1 MHSLRLCG
9 SQCFST
15 SAFFPR
21 AIFPR
26 AIFPWAIALAIAT
39 GFVFPVS
46 AQKVYDSQEE
56 TVPKYTPEQSVAT
69 AKLPPGFRLQVAASE
84 PDVQQ
89 PIAMAWDVRG
99 RLWVAENYTYAE
111 SSKKFDMDLSDRILV
126 LEDTDGD
133 GTFDKRKVFYENL
146 KELTSIEVG
155 NGGIWALA
163 SPRLVFIPDRDN
175 DDVPDQEPITVLDGF
190 NPNIRHNFANGLR
203 FGPDGWLYG
212 RHGILGSSDVEYVGP
227 QANSPLTRGVPVPP
241 AGYGVPLQS
250 QSATTPQKTRLHC
263 GVWRYHPVTHKI
275 EMVSEGTTN
284 PWGMDWDAH
293 GNLFFINTVIGHLW
307 HAIPG
312 AHLQRMYGEDS
323 DPTVYELLPQIADHV
338 HWDEKGEDWRETR
351 KGPPSTGTDAAGGGH
366 AHSGL
371 MIYQADQWPKE
382 YRNQIFTLNLHG
394 RRINRDRLERQ
405 GAGFVGKHDQD
416 MVFWEDP
423 WFRGLDLTTA
433 PDGSVLV
440 IDWSDIGE
448 CHDDDGVHRTSG
460 RIYRISY
467 DAKDQRPYQK
477 AADSI
482 ARISKVGADLV
493 DAAKKQAGN
502 GPVAVRG
509 LTVLRAEEVSEI
521 KEHPNAWFANQ
532 LLKALRLN
540 RPDSQIVKIEVAKEM
555 LNEAIRGANRKGVS
569 EVAGTADAATQQLRL
584 LQLIEASGEFPTKQI
599 YTLLL
604 SDQREAIHAW
614 AIRTLAER
622 YASMNE
628 EQQSEATAEV
638 VDFLKSKTIDKIS
651 PLVRLNIAAL
661 LPRFGDEPWRI
672 ASILAGSE
680 DLANDRDFSLVLWYS
695 LRHAIVEDPM
705 KGAKLALASQLPKL
719 TELIIRRLASEP
731 ADEAGAPSESYEALS
746 YFLADVARKADAKT
760 QEYVIRGL
768 WEAYQGRK
776 NAKAPQAWDELANKA
791 KENADESTRQKATLL
806 QAVFSGSVAAEDLIA
821 LASDA
826 KVAAAARRSAIE
838 SLGNLDSEAARTTL
852 WNLVNDQNFGGV
864 AALAIGKTLNAE
876 SAKRLVDLYSGA
888 WPPGKSGIVSA
899 LGGKRETLPLLLDAI
914 EQKKIPSENIDAST
928 WRQFMA
934 VADWDLLQRARTINP
949 TLGVAS
955 DKKQTIES
963 MEQWLTDEVL
973 QQADAGRGKTVW
985 NNVCAQCHKLFGEGG
1000 AIGPELT
1007 GGQRT
1012 NKRYWLENIVAPS
1025 AVVASSFQVT
1035 YFLTDEGSVITGV
1048 PVSENVNSVT
1058 VQTAKEKI
1066 VLSKNEITERRKS
1079 ELSLMPEGLIDP
1091 LSPELRADL
1100 FKYLMSPVQV
1110 TAK

>member
-1 MHSLRLCG
+1 MHSKLRCG
-9 SQCFST
+9 NPFIST
-15 SAFFPR
+15 SA
-21 AIFPR
+21 IFS
-26 AIFPWAIALAIAT
+26 WLIACTIAT
-39 GFVFPVS
+39 GYVFPVS
-46 AQKVYDSQEE
+46 AQKIYDSQEE
-56 TVPKYTPEQSVAT
+56 TIPKYTPSQAVAT
-69 AKLPPGFRLQVAASE
+69 AKLPPGFRIQVAAAE

-89 PIAMAWDVRG
+89 PIAMAWDAGG

-163 SPRLVFIPDRDN
+163 SPRLVFIPDRDC
-175 DDVPDQEPITVLDGF
+175 DDVPDQEPISVLDGF

-227 QANSPLTRGVPVPP
+227 HANVPP
-241 AGYGVPLQS
+241 PGAMLAPPRGNITPPGGYGVPGQFPP
-250 QSATTPQKTRLHC
+250 ATATQKTRLHC
-263 GVWRYHPVTHKI
+263 GVWRFHPVTHKI

-351 KGPPSTGTDAAGGGH
+351 KGPPSTGTDIAGGGH

-371 MIYQADQWPKE
+371 MIYQADQWPEE
-382 YRNQIFTLNLHG
+382 YRNQLFTLNLHG
-394 RRINRDRLERQ
+394 RRINRDRLQRQ
-405 GAGFVGKHDQD
+405 GAGFVGKHGQD

-467 DAKDQRPYQK
+467 DAKDQRPFQK
-477 AADSI
+477 AAKSI
-482 ARISKVGADLV
+482 AKISQGGADLI
-493 DAAKKQAGN
+493 DASKKQSVNA
-502 GPVAVRG
+502 PIAVRG
-509 LTVLRAEEVSEI
+509 LTVLRADEVSDI
-521 KEHPNAWFANQ
+521 IQHPNAWFTNQ

-540 RPDSQIVKIEVAKEM
+540 RPDSLIVKIEVTKEM
-555 LNEAIRGANRKGVS
+555 QNEAIRGPNRKAGS
-569 EVAGTADAATQQLRL
+569 EVAGTVDTATQQLRL
-584 LQLIEASGEFPTKQI
+584 LQIIAAVGNGEFPTKQL
-599 YTLLL
+599 YTILL
-604 SDQREAIHAW
+604 SEQHEAIHAW

-622 YASMNE
+622 YPLMNE

-638 VDFLKSKTIDKIS
+638 VDFLKSKAIDKIS
-651 PLVRLNIAAL
+651 PLVRLNVASL

-672 ASILAGSE
+672 ATILASNA

-695 LRHAIVEDPM
+695 LRNPVLEDPM

-719 TELIIRRLASEP
+719 SELIIRRLASEP
-731 ADEAGAPSESYEALS
+731 ANSGDSPSETFEALN
-746 YFLADVARKADAKT
+746 FFMADVARKADART
-760 QEYVIRGL
+760 QEFVIRGL

-776 NAKAPQAWDELANKA
+776 NAKAPLAWDELAAKA
-791 KENADESTRQKATLL
+791 KDHADESTRQKVTLL
-806 QAVFSGSVAAEDLIA
+806 QAVFSGSVAEGDLIA
-821 LASDA
+821 LASDSKIA
-826 KVAAAARRSAIE
+826 SAARRSAIE
-838 SLGNLDSEAARTTL
+838 SLGNLDSEIARNTL
-852 WNLVNDQNFGGV
+852 WNFVNDQNFGGV
-864 AALAIGKTLNAE
+864 AAMAIGKKLNE
-876 SAKRLVDLYSGA
+876 EQAKRLIDLYAGA
-888 WPPGKSGIVSA
+888 WPPGKSGIISA
-899 LGGKRETLPLLLDAI
+899 LGGKRDTLPLLLDAI

-934 VADWDLLQRARTINP
+934 VADWDLLQRARAINP
-949 TLGVAS
+949 KLGIAE
-955 DKKQTIES
+955 DKILAITK
-963 MEQWLTDEVL
+963 MEQDLSDEMIAK
-973 QQADAGRGKTVW
+973 ADAGRGKTVW

-1007 GGQRT
+1007 GGQRS
-1012 NKRYWLENIVAPS
+1012 NKRYWVENILAPS

-1035 YFLTDEGSVITGV
+1035 YFQTDDGSVVTGV
-1048 PVSENVNSVT
+1048 PVSENANSVT
-1058 VQTAKEKI
+1058 IQTAKEKI
-1066 VLSKNEITERRKS
+1066 VLNKNEILERRKS
-1079 ELSLMPEGLIDP
+1079 DQSLMPEGLLDP
-1091 LSPELRADL
+1091 LSPEMRADL
-1100 FKYLMSPVQV
+1100 IKYLMSPNQV
-1110 TAK
+1110 PAK

>member
-1 MHSLRLCG
+1 MHSLRLCS
-9 SQCFST
+9 SQCIST
-15 SAFFPR
+15 TV
-21 AIFPR
+21 IFL
-26 AIFPWAIALAIAT
+26 WAIALAIAT
-39 GFVFPVS
+39 GFALPVS
-46 AQKVYDSQEE
+46 AQQIYDSQEE
-56 TVPKYTPEQSVAT
+56 TVPKYSPEQSVAT
-69 AKLPPGFRLQVAASE
+69 AKLPPGFRLQVAAAE

-89 PIAMAWDVRG
+89 PISMAWDVRG

-163 SPRLVFIPDRDN
+163 SPRLVFIPDRDS
-175 DDVPDQEPITVLDGF
+175 DDTPDQEPITVLDGF

-212 RHGILGSSDVEYVGP
+212 RHGILGSSDVEYVAPHANTPGP
-227 QANSPLTRGVPVPP
+227 GVIVAPPRGVITPP
-241 AGYGVPLQS
+241 GGYGVPRQFPP
-250 QSATTPQKTRLHC
+250 ATATQKTRLHC

-382 YRNQIFTLNLHG
+382 YRNQLFTLNLHG

-467 DAKDQRPYQK
+467 DAEDQRPYQK
-477 AADSI
+477 AVASI
-482 ARISKVGADLV
+482 AKISKAGAEPI
-493 DAAKKQAGN
+493 DAAKKTSGN
-502 GPVAVRG
+502 RPVAVRDAP
-509 LTVLRAEEVSEI
+509 VLRADEVSEI
-521 KEHPNAWFANQ
+521 TQHPNAWFTNQ
-532 LLKALRLN
+532 LIKSLRLN
-540 RPDSQIVKIEVAKEM
+540 RPNSSLVKIEVTKGM
-555 LNEAIRGANRKGVS
+555 QNEAIRGANRKGIS
-569 EVAGTADAATQQLRL
+569 EVAGTADAVTQQLRL
-584 LQLIEASGEFPTKQI
+584 LQLIEASGEFTTKQI
-599 YTLLL
+599 YALLL
-604 SDQREAIHAW
+604 SEQHEAIHAW
-614 AIRTLAER
+614 AIRTLAEL
-622 YASMNE
+622 YSSMNE
-628 EQQSEATAEV
+628 DQQSEATAEV

-651 PLVRLNIAAL
+651 PLVRLNIASL
-661 LPRFGDEPWRI
+661 LPRFGDDPWRI
-672 ASILAGSE
+672 ASILVGSE

-695 LRHAIVEDPM
+695 IRNPVVEDPM

-719 TELIIRRLASEP
+719 SELIIRRLASEP
-731 ADEAGAPSESYEALS
+731 ADNGDSSSETFEALN
-746 YFLADVARKADAKT
+746 YFIADVARKADVKT
-760 QEYVIRGL
+760 QEYVIRAL

-776 NAKAPQAWDELANKA
+776 NAKAPLAWDELVAMA
-791 KENADESTRQKATLL
+791 KDNVDESTRQKATLL
-806 QAVFSGSVAAEDLIA
+806 QAIFSGSVAENELIA
-821 LASDA
+821 LANDS
-826 KVAAAARRSAIE
+826 KVASAARRSAIE
-838 SLGNLDSEAARTTL
+838 SLGNIDSEMAKNTL
-852 WNLVNDQNFGGV
+852 WNFVNDQNFGGV
-864 AALAIGKTLNAE
+864 AAMAIGKTLNE
-876 SAKRLVDLYSGA
+876 ERAKRLIDLYAGA
-888 WPPGKSGIVSA
+888 WPPGKSGIISA
-899 LGGKRETLPLLLDAI
+899 LGGKRETLPILLDAI

-934 VADWDLLQRARTINP
+934 VADWDLLQRARAINP
-949 TLGVAS
+949 KLGIAE
-955 DKKQTIES
+955 DKMLAITN
-963 MEQWLTDEVL
+963 MERGLTEEMIAG
-973 QQADAGRGKTVW
+973 ADAGRGKTVW

-1007 GGQRT
+1007 GGQRS
-1012 NKRYWLENIVAPS
+1012 NKRYWIENILAPS

-1035 YFLTDEGSVITGV
+1035 YFQTDDGGVITGV
-1048 PVSENVNSVT
+1048 PLSENSNSVT
-1058 VQTAKEKI
+1058 VQTAKEKVLLNKTEI
-1066 VLSKNEITERRKS
+1066 VERRKS
-1079 ELSLMPEGLIDP
+1079 DQSLMPEGLLDP
-1091 LSPELRADL
+1091 LSQEMRADL
-1100 FKYLMSPVQV
+1100 MKYLMSPGQV
-1110 TAK
+1110 PAK

>member
-1 MHSLRLCG
+1 MHSPRLC
-9 SQCFST
+9 SSPCFST
-15 SAFFPR
+15 TAV
-21 AIFPR
+21 
-26 AIFPWAIALAIAT
+26 FPWAIALAIAT

-46 AQKVYDSQEE
+46 AQKIYDSQEE
-56 TVPKYTPEQSVAT
+56 TVPKYSPEQSVAT
-69 AKLPPGFRLQVAASE
+69 AKLPPGFRIQVAASE

-89 PIAMAWDVRG
+89 PIGMAWDVRG

-203 FGPDGWLYG
+203 FGSDGWLYG
-212 RHGILGSSDVEYVGP
+212 RHGILGSSDVEYKGP
-227 QANSPLTRGVPVPP
+227 VSNVPLAGPLTGSIPVPP

-263 GVWRYHPVTHKI
+263 GVWRYHPVTHKV

-371 MIYQADQWPKE
+371 MIYQADQWPSE
-382 YRNQIFTLNLHG
+382 YRNQMFTLNLHG

-467 DAKDQRPYQK
+467 DAKDQRPFQK
-477 AADSI
+477 VAQSI
-482 ARISKVGADLV
+482 AKISKAGADLI
-493 DAAKKQAGN
+493 DAAKKQSGN

-509 LTVLRAEEVSEI
+509 LTVLRADEVFEI
-521 KEHPNAWFANQ
+521 AQHPNAWFTNQ

-540 RPDSQIVKIEVAKEM
+540 RTDSLLVKIEVTKEM
-555 LNEAIRGANRKGVS
+555 QKEAIRGGNRKDVS
-569 EVAGTADAATQQLRL
+569 EVAGTADAVTQQLRL
-584 LQLIEASGEFPTKQI
+584 LQLIEAAGNGEFPTKQL
-599 YTLLL
+599 YTILL
-604 SDQREAIHAW
+604 SEQHEAVHAW

-622 YASMNE
+622 YPLMNE
-628 EQQSEATAEV
+628 EQQSEAIAEV
-638 VDFLKSKTIDKIS
+638 VDFLKAKTIDKIS

-672 ASILAGSE
+672 ATILASSA

-695 LRHAIVEDPM
+695 VRHAIVENPM

-731 ADEAGAPSESYEALS
+731 AVDGESPSEAFEALNF
-746 YFLADVARKADAKT
+746 FLADVARKADAKT
-760 QEYVIRGL
+760 QQYVIRGL

-776 NAKAPQAWDELANKA
+776 NAKAPLAWDELAGKA
-791 KENADESTRQKATLL
+791 KDHADESTRQKATLL

-821 LASDA
+821 LASDS

-838 SLGNLDSEAARTTL
+838 SLGNLDSEAAQNTL
-852 WNLVNDQNFGGV
+852 WNFVNDQNFGGV
-864 AALAIGKTLNAE
+864 AAMAIGKTLNE
-876 SAKRLVDLYSGA
+876 ERAKRLIDLYAGA

-899 LGGKRETLPLLLDAI
+899 LGGKRESLPILLDAI

-928 WRQFMA
+928 WRQFLA
-934 VADWDLLQRARTINP
+934 VADWDLLQRARAINP
-949 TLGVAS
+949 KLGIAE
-955 DKKQTIES
+955 DKMLAITD
-963 MEQWLTDEVL
+963 MERGLTDEMI
-973 QQADAGRGKTVW
+973 ANGDARRGRTVW
-985 NNVCAQCHKLFGEGG
+985 NNACAQCHKLFSEGG

-1007 GGQRT
+1007 GGQRS
-1012 NKRYWLENIVAPS
+1012 NKRYWIENILAPS

-1035 YFLTDEGSVITGV
+1035 YFQTDDGGVITGV
-1048 PVSENVNSVT
+1048 PVSENSNSVT
-1058 VQTAKEKI
+1058 VQTAKEK
-1066 VLSKNEITERRKS
+1066 VLLNKNEILERRKS
-1079 ELSLMPEGLIDP
+1079 DQSLMPEGLLDP
-1091 LSPELRADL
+1091 LSQEMRADL
-1100 FKYLMSPVQV
+1100 MKYLMSPGQV
-1110 TAK
+1110 PAK